1 MSIASAITNAQ
12 QKVAN
17 AYTAVNNKG
26 GTLPATQDLS
36 NLPTAITSIPTGTAP
51 TGTISITQNG
61 QYDVTNYATADV
73 SVSGGGGGILET
85 LLQDIIAGNNPVSV
99 TELQGVEAQIAA
111 FLT

>member
-1 MSIASAITNAQ
+1 MSISSALQNAQ

-36 NLPTAITSIPTGTAP
+36 NLPTAINTIPTGITP

-73 SVSGGGGGILET
+73 NVSGGGGILEG
-85 LLQDIIAGNNPVSV
+85 LLQDIVAGNNPVSV
-99 TELQGVEAQIAA
+99 TELQSVETQIAA